1 MKTISIKAVFSIV
14 LLLLINQTVFA
25 DNRFGQS
32 KGFKKP
38 QRSASHPVHKPKPSY
53 KTRKK
58 PYYKPSFHPPGH
70 RHDYYRLGY
79 NTRYLPYGHRR
90 VFFGNME
97 YFFFDGYFYRQFR
110 NEYRIV
116 DAPIGAIVLSLPRL
130 HFTLQWNGLDFFLA
144 GSTYYRH
151 HPGGYIVVRNPGFSV
166 RW

>member
-58 PYYKPSFHPPGH
+58 PYYKP
-70 RHDYYRLGY
+70 
-79 NTRYLPYGHRR
+79 
-90 VFFGNME
+90 
-97 YFFFDGYFYRQFR
+97 
-110 NEYRIV
+110 
-116 DAPIGAIVLSLPRL
+116 
-130 HFTLQWNGLDFFLA
+130 
-144 GSTYYRH
+144 
-151 HPGGYIVVRNPGFSV
+151 
-166 RW
+166 